1 MSVIWRWFKRMI
13 LVVVLLVAALL
24 APVLYVETLCRGDGI
39 AAPYVALLPPDQH
52 RQEARTLL
60 TYPEWHI
67 VHAYDDYAKV
77 IATGDPHEFG
87 FFRAIRGFW
96 SSLCTLH
103 QQSAHY
109 GGFDGETKQTIYVIG
124 VSFSAELALKALYE
138 ETVGRLFAALRGATR
153 VPLDDLSASQAADY
167 AKFLQQVP
175 WYQWD
180 FTADAQALADQAG
193 ESWRDRERL
202 FALGLEYRAKAG
214 YAGVIAAA
222 VATMEPDE
230 LRLRMVVTGLAPEQ
244 LAGFDGVQVIGVSEA
259 GVVIET
265 PRYRRLT
272 LLLKEMAKAGAAFV
286 EIAGNDDIMLTAT
299 SLDAEVGG
307 AMHSFARQGYPDY
320 RHLLMVKV
328 ADLAETL
335 NGLPT
340 RGLILEHIHDY

>member
-1 MSVIWRWFKRMI
+1 MTFLWRWLKRLI
-13 LVVVLLVAALL
+13 VVVVLLVAALL
-24 APVLYVETLCRGDGI
+24 APVLYVETLCRGDGV
-39 AAPYVALLPPDQH
+39 AAPYVPLLPPEQH

-67 VHAYDDYAKV
+67 VHAYDDYATV
-77 IATGDPHEFG
+77 IATGDPHDFG
-87 FFRAIRGFW
+87 FFQAIRGFW
-96 SSLCTLH
+96 SSLCALH
-103 QQSAHY
+103 QQSAQY

-153 VPLDDLSASQAADY
+153 TPLDDLSARQAADY

-180 FTADAQALADQAG
+180 FRADAQALADQTG

-214 YAGVIAAA
+214 YAEVIAAA
-222 VATMEPDE
+222 VANMEADE
-230 LRLRMVVTGLAPEQ
+230 LRLRMVVAGLTPEQ
-244 LAGFDGVQVIGVSEA
+244 LVGFGGVQVIEVLDA

-265 PRYRRLT
+265 PRYRKLT
-272 LLLKEMAKAGAAFV
+272 VLLNQMAKAGADFV
-286 EIAGNDDIMLTAT
+286 EIAGNDEIMFTAT
-299 SLDAEVGG
+299 SLDEKVGG
-307 AMHSFARQGYPDY
+307 ATHSIARQGYGDY

-328 ADLAETL
+328 ADLAEELTAL
-335 NGLPT
+335 HAS
-340 RGLILEHIHDY
+340 GLILEHVHDY